1 MANNTKFTCPHCEAK
16 YWIKWEDI
24 EVEPDT
30 CPFCGG
36 ASGIDEDEAI
46 YDSEDE
52 EDTNWN

>member
-30 CPFCGG
+30 CPFCGA

-46 YDSEDE
+46 YHSEDE
-52 EDTNWN
+52 EDNSWS